1 MLLELLSL
9 ALNPPRHSISALRDV
24 IDGQLDAD
32 SLKRRIEAVRHA
44 NEQSVDSRTAKDT
57 FRRLLQK
64 GEAEAATQAFDS
76 PNTYN
81 LPPGNTNW
89 RLSNAISW
97 IAGQTKDAERK
108 LDLMKIAGEV
118 LPKAA

>member
-1 MLLELLSL
+1 MLYSNRTYDLD
-9 ALNPPRHSISALRDV
+9 ARTTVSALKDV
-24 IDGQLDAD
+24 IKGQLDAA
-32 SLKRRIEAVRHA
+32 SLRRRMEAIRHA
-44 NEQSVDSRTAKDT
+44 NDQEVNAQKAKET

-64 GEAEAATQAFDS
+64 GESEAAMQAFES
-76 PNTYN
+76 PDTYY
-81 LPPGNTNW
+81 LPAGNTNW

-97 IAGQTKDAERK
+97 IAGQTKDSERK